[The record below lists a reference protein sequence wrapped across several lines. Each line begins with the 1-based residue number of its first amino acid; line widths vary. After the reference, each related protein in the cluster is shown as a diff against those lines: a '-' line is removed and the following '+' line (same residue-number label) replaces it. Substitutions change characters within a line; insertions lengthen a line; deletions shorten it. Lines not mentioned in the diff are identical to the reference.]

1 MATRPP
7 PLSRFG
13 STLPSS
19 TLPAV
24 GAWTG
29 QPRIS
34 CSEARPSA
42 LGWAWGPGLGGAVLS
57 TLWEACDVAE
67 TVPTQGDLLMTNVVL
82 ASIIHK
88 EHLGT
93 LSKRTVSP
101 PLPLKTFVKLAPGR
115 ETESQ
120 GTGEGRGAERPGLPQ
135 HQQRALSARPTTG
148 LESHVSAPPRAETV
162 SWPPGPLIPP

>member
-24 GAWTG
+24 GAWTE

-42 LGWAWGPGLGGAVLS
+42 LGWTWGPGLGGAVLS

-67 TVPTQGDLLMTNVVL
+67 TVPTQGDLLMTNVAL
-82 ASIIHK
+82 ASVIHK

-93 LSKRTVSP
+93 RSKRMVSP
-101 PLPLKTFVKLAPGR
+101 PLPLKTFVKLVPGR
-115 ETESQ
+115 ETEP
-120 GTGEGRGAERPGLPQ
+120 GHRGGEGS
-135 HQQRALSARPTTG
+135 RAPRAPPAPAKGSFARPTTG
-148 LESHVSAPPRAETV
+148 LESQSLHLLAQRLSAGRR
-162 SWPPGPLIPP
+162 GL